1 MRHKDIEKQ
10 LSEELKAEVFDQ
22 VAISETI
29 FENGNFKELASIKN
43 WERDLAGTKIGG
55 AWIRRIRRVCVGNM
69 KIQGGRLDIEGWGLK
84 HPDRLNL
91 DDAKEFIYQLKK
103 AKLRT
108 REWRLALRSFMASK
122 GIVVK
127 STDIS
132 GELEED
138 AGKFAHLFVA
148 KVKLDEIF
156 AWLKDMNKDAY
167 LASKFAFTT
176 GARLTATLEADAQ
189 YLNKAEMTILVFEKS
204 KRRKKKRRIIKRI
217 RQDLWDELDL
227 DHKKGKLFNIAKD
240 ELNALL
246 RSAYKEIIPE
256 LEPQIVMPF
265 HFWRHMFAQHALRK
279 SGWNTQIVASLGG
292 WSTEALEKYYGKP
305 DKAVVDAFAQKLLPE
320 I

>member
-1 MRHKDIEKQ
+1 VFKQ
-10 LSEELKAEVFDQ
+10 LEGELKAEALDQ
-22 VAISETI
+22 VAISETM

-43 WERDLAGTKIGG
+43 WERGLAGTKIGG

-91 DDAKEFIYQLKK
+91 EDAKEFIYQLKK
-103 AKLRT
+103 AKLPT
-108 REWRLALRSFMASK
+108 REWRLALRSFLASK
-122 GIVVK
+122 GVVVK

-138 AGKFAHLFVA
+138 AGKYAHLFVA
-148 KVKLDEIF
+148 KPKIDEIF
-156 AWLKDMNKDAY
+156 AWLKDINKDAY

-189 YLNKAEMTILVFEKS
+189 YVNKAERTILLFEKS
-204 KRRKKKRRIIKRI
+204 KRRKKKRRTVKRI
-217 RQDLWDELDL
+217 RPDLWEELDL
-227 DHKKGKLFNIAKD
+227 DYKTGKLFNITKG

-246 RSAYKEIIPE
+246 RKAYREIIPK
-256 LEPQIVMPF
+256 LEPQIKMPF
-265 HFWRHMFAQHALRK
+265 HFWRHMFAQHGLRK

-292 WSTEALEKYYGKP
+292 WTTEALEKYYGKP
-305 DKAVVDAFAQKLLPE
+305 DKAVIDEFAQKLLP
-320 I
+320 II